1 MIAEATR
8 RSPLADYV
16 DRFAALSQST
26 HGTLVIREIRF
37 LTQINFRANP
47 LETEV
52 MAGVQHQLGITP
64 PVEPNTVA
72 TQGDRSCLW
81 LGPDE
86 WVIVAPPDQQR
97 AIEAPLRSALGHHPG
112 SIVDVSANRTV
123 IEVSGS
129 SARDLLANGCSIDL
143 HPRAFGPG
151 RCAQTLLA
159 KAQVIIHR
167 TADTPAFLI
176 YVRASFATYLADWLL
191 DATGGLEDDIKPRA
205 PLTRRRQ
212 S

>member
-16 DRFAALSQST
+16 DRFAALSESSN
-26 HGTLVIREIRF
+26 GTLVIREIPF

-47 LETEV
+47 SVAEV
-52 MAGVQHQLGITP
+52 IAGVQHQLGMTL

-72 TQGDRSCLW
+72 TKGDRSCLW
-81 LGPDE
+81 VGPDE
-86 WVIVAPPDQQR
+86 WMLVAPPDQR
-97 AIEAPLRSALGHHPG
+97 LTIEAALRSALGDHPG
-112 SIVDVSANRTV
+112 AIVDVSANRTA
-123 IEVSGS
+123 IEVKGI
-129 SARDLLANGCSIDL
+129 SARDLLAYGCAIDL

-151 RCAQTLLA
+151 RCAQTMLA
-159 KAQVIIHR
+159 KAQVIVQQ

-191 DATGGLEDDIKPRA
+191 DAAAIA
-205 PLTRRRQ
+205 